1 MKQLT
6 VVGLGPGG
14 PQGLTAQAQEAL
26 GEADLICGY
35 TGYIDLIREYY
46 PDKELLS
53 TPMTQEIARCR
64 AALEAAGQ
72 GRRVAMVCSG
82 DPGVYGMASPILE
95 LAEEF
100 PQVEVE
106 ILPGVT
112 AATSGAAL
120 LGAPLTHDFAV
131 ISLSDRLTPWE
142 LILKRLRLAAQGDF
156 VLCLYNPVSKS
167 RPDHLKIA
175 CDALLEVLPG
185 DRLCGWARNI
195 GRAGEE
201 SAILTLWELRETA
214 NLDMFTTV
222 FIGNSST
229 RRVGDR
235 LVTPRGYGMNQ

>member
-142 LILKRLRLAAQGDF
+142 LILKRLRLAAQGD
-156 VLCLYNPVSKS
+156 
-167 RPDHLKIA
+167 HLKIA
-175 CDALLEVLPG
+175 CDALLEVLPS
-185 DRLCGWARNI
+185 DRLCGWTRNI

-201 SAILTLWELRETA
+201 SAILTLGELREA
-214 NLDMFTTV
+214 DNLDMFTTV

-235 LVTPRGYGMNQ
+235 LITPRGYHV